1 MTRAN
6 IHIKLSDGSKI
17 NCVCDSTSA
26 PEQGYF
32 VENLLLPLLTFNDA
46 DKEILLLNQS
56 CAMHEL
62 RTNAGYR
69 HIINLQTKAVH
80 FFEETY
86 DYEKGRFSTGDNLTD
101 RYHDY
106 IENTDG
112 LKDKFSQI
120 KSPQI

>member
-6 IHIKLSDGSKI
+6 IHIKLSDGSNI

-46 DKEILLLNQS
+46 DMEILLLNQS

-62 RTNAGYR
+62 RTNATYR
-69 HIINLQTKAVH
+69 YIINLQTKAVH

-86 DYEKGRFSTGDNLTD
+86 DYQKGKFSIGDNLTD
-101 RYHDY
+101 RYLDY

-112 LKDKFSQI
+112 LKEQFRQI
-120 KSPQI
+120 KSQQI

>member
-6 IHIKLSDGSKI
+6 IHIKLSDGSNI

-32 VENLLLPLLTFNDA
+32 VENLLLPLLAFNDA

-62 RTNAGYR
+62 RANATYR
-69 HIINLQTKAVH
+69 YIINLQTKTVH
-80 FFEETY
+80 FFGETY
-86 DYEKGRFSTGDNLTD
+86 DYQKGKFSIGDNLTH
-101 RYHDY
+101 RYLDY
-106 IENTDG
+106 IESTDG

-120 KSPQI
+120 KSQHI

>member
-6 IHIKLSDGSKI
+6 IHIKLSDGSII

-86 DYEKGRFSTGDNLTD
+86 DYQKGRFSTGDNLTA
-101 RYHDY
+101 RYHDH